1 MARRRVAPAAADEEA
16 SYSERQGVG
25 FSRLCTRDSAIVLP
39 ALFTMVAPIGRHRF
53 SSVFDAL
60 RHPCSRPR
68 RSTTSSRAFT
78 VACACRSH
86 IGASPI
92 QLPESVECKLQGNT
106 PEELLVA
113 GPLGH
118 KRLVLPEGIAAHFTQ
133 RPSAS
138 ASASTSASLPS
149 SSKSNTLNFTC
160 DDVASRIKRST
171 WGLTR
176 TQAENAVVGLS
187 EGFKLD
193 VKLVGVG
200 YRATLENASSSHQ
213 QSDARASQTTL
224 APTLVLRLGYPR
236 PIRLQLPPG
245 IECDITSPTELILRG
260 SDKQVLGHFAAII
273 RGWRKPEPYNG
284 KGIFVGGEQVRRKEV
299 RKK

>member
-1 MARRRVAPAAADEEA
+1 
-16 SYSERQGVG
+16 
-25 FSRLCTRDSAIVLP
+25 
-39 ALFTMVAPIGRHRF
+39 MVAPPVRHRF
-53 SSVFDAL
+53 SSVFDVL
-60 RHPCSRPR
+60 RHSCSRPY

-78 VACACRSH
+78 VALSSRSH

-92 QLPESVECKLQGNT
+92 QLPETVDCKLKGSI

-118 KRLVLPEGIAAHFTQ
+118 KRLVLPEGIAAHLTQ
-133 RPSAS
+133 RPSGS
-138 ASASTSASLPS
+138 APATPSSSLPS
-149 SSKSNTLNFTC
+149 SSKAATLVFTC
-160 DDVASRIKRST
+160 DDVASRNKRST

-200 YRATLENASSSHQ
+200 YRATLESASTSQ
-213 QSDARASQTTL
+213 QQTDARPSTTPDAIASQPTSTS
-224 APTLVLRLGYPR
+224 TLVLRLGYPR

-245 IECDITSPTELILRG
+245 VECEIASPTELVLRG
-260 SDKQVLGHFAAII
+260 SDKQVLGHFAAMI